1 MISSILKTYLARQYA
16 KLYPKETFV
25 VISSKD
31 ASSLAVMIEKVLS
44 QKYKTVLAPRI
55 QDTILRLNPGVKR
68 AVLEAGRGHAGEM
81 DLLLSLIQPKVAV
94 FSKASF
100 GGDRFLSENKK
111 LASNLQKD
119 AIAVVEC
126 SDIQNRKILED
137 FQGQV
142 IYYGLDPENC
152 TVWAGNPKI
161 ENFGTTFELN
171 LGVERVKV
179 NFSFLGENHVFSSLA
194 AAAVGILEGIPLTK
208 IKIALESITPLPHQ
222 MQVFEGPVGSIILD
236 DNIDCNPASMDDAI
250 NAMLQIPSRRKI
262 AVLGEMKDLGSL
274 SERAH
279 RQLAQKIYKEK
290 IDLVFLGQGGAQI
303 IGDELQQLGFWE
315 DRFEVGLTNS
325 QMVSELLKVLGRGDV
340 CLVKGSGQQRLDEVV
355 KRVAGN

>member
-25 VISSKD
+25 TV
-31 ASSLAVMIEKVLS
+31 ASGEKTVLPLFLVRVLS
-44 QKYKTVLAPRI
+44 QRYSAVASDSI
-55 QDTILRLNPGVKR
+55 QSTILQLNPGVKR
-68 AVLEAGRGHAGEM
+68 AVLEAGRGQGEM

-100 GGDRFLSENKK
+100 GGDRFLAENKK
-111 LASNLQKD
+111 LVNKLQKD
-119 AIAVVEC
+119 AVAVVNC

-142 IYYGLDPENC
+142 IYYGLDSENC

-179 NFSFLGENHVFSSLA
+179 NLSFLGENHIFSSLA
-194 AAAVGILEGIPLTK
+194 AAAVGILEDIPLTK

-250 NAMLQIPSRRKI
+250 NSLLQIPSRRKI
-262 AVLGEMKDLGSL
+262 AVLGEMKDLGSV
-274 SERAH
+274 SEHAH

-303 IGDELQQLGFWE
+303 IADELQQLGFWE

-325 QMVSELLKVLGRGDV
+325 QMVSHLLKVLGRGDV